1 MNGEIIRLIQAVGF
15 PIAAYLLLYFD
26 LRSRI
31 FKELDYMK
39 NSLADMRT
47 RLERIEDVIDGS

>member
-1 MNGEIIRLIQAVGF
+1 MNGAEIVTLIQTVGF

-31 FKELDYMK
+31 FSELEDMK
-39 NSLADMRT
+39 G
-47 RLERIEDVIDGS
+47 RIKNIEEIISGR

>member
-1 MNGEIIRLIQAVGF
+1 MNGEIITLIQTVGF

-47 RLERIEDVIDGS
+47 RIERIEESMNGR

>member
-1 MNGEIIRLIQAVGF
+1 MNGSEIVGLIQAVGF

-31 FKELDYMK
+31 
-39 NSLADMRT
+39 LADIGELKERIA
-47 RLERIEDVIDGS
+47 RLEEKINGS